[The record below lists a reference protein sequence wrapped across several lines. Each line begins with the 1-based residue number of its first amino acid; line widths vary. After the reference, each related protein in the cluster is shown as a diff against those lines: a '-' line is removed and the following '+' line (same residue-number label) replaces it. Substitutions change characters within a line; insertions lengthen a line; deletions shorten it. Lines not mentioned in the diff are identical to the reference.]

1 MNDNDV
7 LRELAMH
14 KLVQPQPQPR
24 CSQKLR
30 SSTNATTMLSESLPS
45 ADGYAK
51 RESSLAKMEAVLS
64 GYRELKELRQR
75 ARAALQSATDKLEA
89 FGDVKAGTSWRFC
102 ELIERCQCL

>member
-1 MNDNDV
+1 
-7 LRELAMH
+7 
-14 KLVQPQPQPR
+14 
-24 CSQKLR
+24 
-30 SSTNATTMLSESLPS
+30 MLSESLPS

-89 FGDVKAGTSWRFC
+89 FGDVKAGTSWRYC